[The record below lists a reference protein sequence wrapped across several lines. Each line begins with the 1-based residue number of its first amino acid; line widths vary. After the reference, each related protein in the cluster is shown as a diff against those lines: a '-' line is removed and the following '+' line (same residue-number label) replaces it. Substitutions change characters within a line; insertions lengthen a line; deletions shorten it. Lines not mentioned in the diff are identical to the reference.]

1 MSDAA
6 NMPTVASRLHEIA
19 DDVAEARKLVTDK
32 DPESILGLI
41 IEQIGDKAKRLDR
54 DVLEYERYG
63 YVEEK

>member
-41 IEQIGDKAKRLDR
+41 IEQISDKAKRLDR